1 MLPQSQNLIS
11 NNHFTQKSLVG
22 RASYGGLHV
31 RGMGDRLSHNLAHD
45 ALGQFVTPNGPL
57 TMLDSNEIFNTG
69 CARLPKHLACS
80 AAHHLLV
87 FQPSDSAPFA
97 VPPDAEGD
105 GGVIYNGMDLSG
117 GYGMQYLHN
126 FIHHTLEI
134 PGLHGRG
141 GIYFVR
147 SIVTPRTLPAFDS
160 LLRCGLGRPS
170 AGHLKHLPE
179 RAVQGRGP
187 RAPRERRASHQ
198 RDAVK

>member
-69 CARLPKHLACS
+69 CAFPQPPPPQYSSRLPKHLACS
-80 AAHHLLV
+80 AAHHLSSRFKPLT
-87 FQPSDSAPFA
+87 PHPFA
-97 VPPDAEGD
+97 GLPDAEGD

-160 LLRCGLGRPS
+160 LLRCGFRMAIS
-170 AGHLKHLPE
+170 
-179 RAVQGRGP
+179 R
-187 RAPRERRASHQ
+187 
-198 RDAVK
+198 